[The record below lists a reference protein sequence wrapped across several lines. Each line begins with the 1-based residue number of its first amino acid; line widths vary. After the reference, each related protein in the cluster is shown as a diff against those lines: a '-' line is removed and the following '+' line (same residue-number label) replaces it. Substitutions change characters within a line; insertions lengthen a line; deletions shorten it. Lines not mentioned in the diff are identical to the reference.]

1 MKAMRATE
9 RILYFDCFSGIC
21 GDMTLAALVDL
32 GVPEEHLRSEL
43 EKLGLRG
50 WRLRFTPSSKNGIGG
65 TRADVDLLPTPVK
78 GGSILTSPHAAVGA
92 LGAAVGVSGV
102 AARGGSHD
110 HRAYRDIRA
119 MIEASAL
126 PDSTKARAL
135 AIFGVLAEAEAKVHG
150 TSVEE
155 VGFHEVGA
163 VDSIVDIVGAA
174 ICLDYLKPDRVLSS
188 TVELGGG
195 FVKCQHG
202 LIPVPAPA
210 VVELLK
216 GVPVKSGAVMMETTT
231 PTGAAVLAASV
242 DEFTDDKRFRIT
254 RTAYGVGH
262 RDAEIPNLLRVM
274 LGERDSARSAAPGAR
289 SEGAAGGRLLECNV
303 DDMSPEFHGYLFE
316 RLFSAGADDVWI
328 TPIVMKKN
336 RSAVTLSAI
345 CGPDKEDDVI
355 SAMLRETS
363 TFGLRRST
371 FNKTS
376 LDRDVRTVATS
387 LGEVRVKTGYLGGAA
402 IKSKPEYEDLKRIAD
417 ERGMSLLSVLDAI
430 RKDLE

>member
-1 MKAMRATE
+1 MGAME
-9 RILYFDCFSGIC
+9 RILYFDCFAGIC

-50 WRLRFTPSSKNGIGG
+50 WRLRFAPSSKNGIGG

-78 GGSILTSPHAAVGA
+78 AGI
-92 LGAAVGVSGV
+92 SGV
-102 AARGGSHD
+102 AAHGGSHD
-110 HRAYRDIRA
+110 HRAYKDIEA

-126 PDSTKARAL
+126 PGSTKARAL

-202 LIPVPAPA
+202 IIPVPAPT
-210 VVELLK
+210 VVELLR

-274 LGERDSARSAAPGAR
+274 LGERDSARDSARDAA
-289 SEGAAGGRLLECNV
+289 EGLLLECNI
-303 DDMSPEFHGYLFE
+303 DDMSPELHGYLFE
-316 RLFSAGADDVWI
+316 RLFAAGADDVWI

-336 RSAVTLSAI
+336 RSAVSLSAI
-345 CGPDKEDDVI
+345 CGPDKDESVAE
-355 SAMLRETS
+355 AMLRETS
-363 TFGLRRST
+363 TFGLRRSA
-371 FNKTS
+371 FRKTS
-376 LDRDVRTVATS
+376 LDRDVRTAATS
-387 LGEVRVKTGYLGGAA
+387 LGEVRVKTGYLGGKA

-430 RKDLE
+430 RKELE